1 MKKKIMLAVLSVMTA
16 SILAAGCG
24 GNTQDKKPAEN
35 TEKVSEDKQQTDDKK
50 QPEKNSKK
58 KKEAP
63 DLNGDSSVP
72 KTEKEMLGGEGSQS
86 FASVGEM
93 SEAAKVN
100 FDIPGVNGYG
110 SPEYYIENGTL
121 TAVYTNEEGNTI
133 SFRKGTDDGLLT
145 MDASYS
151 IIYSM
156 NPGGIEMSFGSR
168 GSEEK
173 AGVAI
178 WSSGE
183 YNYKIETTQWKELS
197 REEMSQLA
205 SQVK

>member
-16 SILAAGCG
+16 SILAAGCSG
-24 GNTQDKKPAEN
+24 KTQDKKPAEN
-35 TEKVSEDKQQTDDKK
+35 TEKVSEDKQQTDDKESL
-50 QPEKNSKK
+50 EKDSEK

-86 FASVGEM
+86 FASADEM

-110 SPEYYIENGTL
+110 SPKYYIENGTL

-133 SFRKGTDDGLLT
+133 SFRKGIDDSLLA

-151 IIYSM
+151 IVYSM
-156 NPGGIEMSFGSR
+156 NPGGTEMSFGSR

-178 WSSGE
+178 WSLGD
-183 YNYKIETTQWKELS
+183 YKYKIETTQWKELS